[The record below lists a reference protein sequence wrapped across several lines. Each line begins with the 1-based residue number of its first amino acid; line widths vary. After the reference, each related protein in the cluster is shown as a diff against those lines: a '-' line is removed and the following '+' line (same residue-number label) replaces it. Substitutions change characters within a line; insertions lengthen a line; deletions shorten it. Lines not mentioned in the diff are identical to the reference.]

1 MKFVSPLLKNVVY
14 PSLSAAGFFRRRSG
28 SGLAVVTYHGVLPE
42 GYKPIDAGFDGN
54 LITADA
60 LRKQLRLL
68 KANYNVISPEDA
80 LAWREGRF
88 ELPRRAVLL
97 TCDDGLLNNLT
108 DILPVLQQENL
119 RCLFFVTGASAGD
132 QRTTLWYEDLF
143 IVFQSASAGEF
154 EIASEGVAIR
164 GEFRSQK
171 PRNVEWWDAVKRLSQ
186 VTAETRRSFV
196 RTASRQLGVDLPQ
209 RMGGADDAYCRRFG
223 LLTLPELR
231 ALASAGMTIGAH
243 TMSHPLLSQL
253 PLDRARDEVVNCR
266 TQLEAAL
273 QTRVWAF
280 AYPFGD
286 TASVTPQVLA
296 MPQEAGYAAA
306 FLNFGGGLGASLP
319 AYALPR
325 IHVTAEMNLAE
336 FDAHVSGFHARLQ
349 EYAGRAEPCSNG

>member
-1 MKFVSPLLKNVVY
+1 MKFVSPLLKKVVY
-14 PSLSAAGFFRRRSG
+14 PWLSAAGFFRRGSG

-42 GYKPIDAGFDGN
+42 GYKPVDACFDGN

-60 LRKQLRLL
+60 LRKQLRFL

-108 DILPVLQQENL
+108 DMLPVLQQENL

-143 IVFQSASAGEF
+143 FVLYSAAAGEF
-154 EIASEGVAIR
+154 EIAFEGVAIR
-164 GEFRSQK
+164 GEFRSQQ
-171 PRNVEWWDAVKRLSQ
+171 PRNVDWWNAVKRLSQ
-186 VTAETRRSFV
+186 ARAETRRSFV
-196 RTASRQLGVDLPQ
+196 RTAGSQLGVDLPQ
-209 RMGGADDAYCRRFG
+209 RMGGADDPSCRRFG

-231 ALASAGMTIGAH
+231 ALAAVGMTIGAH

-253 PLDRARDEVVNCR
+253 PLELARDEVVNCR
-266 TQLEAAL
+266 AQLEGAL
-273 QTRVWAF
+273 QARVWAF

-286 TASVTPQVLA
+286 AASVTPQVLS

-336 FDAHVSGFHARLQ
+336 LDAHVSGFHARLQ
-349 EYAGRAEPCSNG
+349 KYAGRS